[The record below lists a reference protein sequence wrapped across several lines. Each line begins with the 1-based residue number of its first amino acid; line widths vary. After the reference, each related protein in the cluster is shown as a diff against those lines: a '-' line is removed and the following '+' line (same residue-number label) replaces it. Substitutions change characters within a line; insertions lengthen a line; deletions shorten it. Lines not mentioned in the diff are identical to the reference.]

1 MNRKLIVFTDLD
13 GSLLDH
19 CNYEWQAAK
28 PALEKLGSR
37 GFPLVFASSKTFA
50 EIRKLR
56 DETDNRHPAIIENG
70 TAVAVPA
77 GYFDKNPETN
87 EEYEIQRFAKPYKEI
102 VNVIHSLR
110 DRYGYRF
117 RGFSDMSVQE
127 IRDITSLNQERA
139 IAAKAREA
147 TEPIIWNDAQTRLDE
162 FRVRLE
168 QQDLTLTRGGRFH
181 HVMSPVNKGR
191 AVGWLLG
198 QYREHD
204 PDVEWISI
212 GLGDSDND
220 IEMLQ
225 QVDYPVLVNNPH
237 IRQPDLSEL
246 DNLTRSRLPGPQ
258 GWNESV
264 LRLITKLV

>member
-19 CNYEWQAAK
+19 SNYEWHAAK
-28 PALEKLGSR
+28 PALKKLDSL

-56 DETDNRHPAIIENG
+56 DETNNCHPAIIENG

-87 EEYEIQRFAKPYKEI
+87 EEYEIQRFAKPYDEI
-102 VNVIHSLR
+102 VNIIHSLR
-110 DRYGYRF
+110 DQYGYRF
-117 RGFSDMSVQE
+117 RGFRDMSVQE
-127 IRDITSLNQERA
+127 ICDITSLDQEAA

-147 TEPIIWNDAQTRLDE
+147 TEPIVWNDTQARLDE
-162 FRVRLE
+162 FRIRLE
-168 QQDLTLTRGGRFH
+168 HQELTLIRGGRFQH
-181 HVMSPVNKGR
+181 IMSPVNKGR
-191 AVGWLLG
+191 AVSWLLG
-198 QYREHD
+198 QYREHN
-204 PDVEWISI
+204 PGIEWISI

-220 IEMLQ
+220 IEMLRQ
-225 QVDYPVLVNNPH
+225 MDYPVLVKNPH
-237 IRQPDLSEL
+237 IRQPDLSGL
-246 DNLTRSRLPGPQ
+246 DNLIRSRLPGPQ

-264 LRLITKLV
+264 LSLISKLA